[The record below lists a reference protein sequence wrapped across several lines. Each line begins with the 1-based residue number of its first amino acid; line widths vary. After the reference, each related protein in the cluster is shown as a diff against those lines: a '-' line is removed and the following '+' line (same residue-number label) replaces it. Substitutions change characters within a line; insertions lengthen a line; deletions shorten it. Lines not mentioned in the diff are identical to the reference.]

1 MGRHFEVRAAA
12 MASTAAKKSALYM
25 RASKEIYLAAKAGEP
40 NPESNLSLRS
50 AIDKYKSQGVP
61 KDVIDRAIKKAS
73 GADAV
78 AYIPGRYEVMG
89 VGNVMFVIDTLS
101 DNVNRAVSDI
111 KAAIKKADAVF
122 AKVDYNF
129 TENGVFVFKGFGQ
142 DAVEEHLILNDID
155 VWEVAEEDGQIQ
167 VLVNPTAF
175 GAARDSLY
183 QLGVEEFIINEIRML
198 PNQTISV
205 EGDAL
210 EMFNRLTDLLEDVQ
224 DVQAV
229 YHNVDNQTRH

>member
-40 NPESNLSLRS
+40 NPVSNLALRS
-50 AIDKYKSQGVP
+50 AIDKFKGQGVP
-61 KDVIDRAIKKAS
+61 KDVIERAIKKAS

-78 AYIPGRYEVMG
+78 AYIPGRYEVM
-89 VGNVMFVIDTLS
+89 VPGNVMYIIDTLT

-111 KAAIKKADAVF
+111 KAAIKKADSEF
-122 AKVDYNF
+122 AKVEFNF
-129 TENGVFVFKGFGQ
+129 TENGVFVFQGFSKGQ
-142 DAVEEHLILNDID
+142 VEEHLIMNDID
-155 VWEVAEEDGQIQ
+155 VWEVAEEEGEVQ

-183 QLGVEEFIINEIRML
+183 ELGVKEFIVSEIRMI
-198 PNQTISV
+198 PNDTITL
-205 EGDAL
+205 EGEAK
-210 EMFNRLTDLLEDVQ
+210 EMFERLIDLLEDVQ

-229 YHNVDNQTRH
+229 YHNVERE

>member
-12 MASTAAKKSALYM
+12 MASTAAKKSAIYM
-25 RASKEIYLAAKAGEP
+25 RASKEIYLAAKQGEP
-40 NPESNLSLRS
+40 NPNSNLALRS
-50 AIDKYKSQGVP
+50 AIDKFKGQGVP
-61 KDVIDRAIKKAS
+61 KDVVERAIKKAS
-73 GADAV
+73 GTDVV

-89 VGNVMFVIDTLS
+89 PGNTMFVIDTLT

-129 TENGVFVFKGFGQ
+129 TENGIFVFEGFSTE
-142 DAVEEHLILNDID
+142 AVEEHLVLNDID
-155 VWEVAEEDGQIQ
+155 VWEVGEEDGKIQ

-183 QLGVEEFIINEIRML
+183 ELGVAEFIISEIRML
-198 PNQTISV
+198 ANETIKV
-205 EGDAL
+205 DGDNL
-210 EMFNRLTDLLEDVQ
+210 EMFNRLIDLLDEVQ
-224 DVQAV
+224 DVQSV
-229 YHNVDNQTRH
+229 YHNVEQ

>member
-40 NPESNLSLRS
+40 NPVSNLALRS
-50 AIDKYKSQGVP
+50 AIDKFKGQGVP
-61 KDVIDRAIKKAS
+61 KDVIERAIKKAS

-89 VGNVMFVIDTLS
+89 PGNVMYIIDTLT

-111 KAAIKKADAVF
+111 KAAIKKADSEF
-122 AKVDYNF
+122 AKVEFNF
-129 TENGVFVFKGFGQ
+129 TENGVFVFQGFSKDQ
-142 DAVEEHLILNDID
+142 VEEHLIMNDID
-155 VWEVAEEDGQIQ
+155 VWEVAEEEGEVQ

-183 QLGVEEFIINEIRML
+183 ELGIKEFIVSEIRMI
-198 PNQTISV
+198 PNDTITL
-205 EGDAL
+205 EGEAK
-210 EMFNRLTDLLEDVQ
+210 EMFERLIDLLEDVQ

-229 YHNVDNQTRH
+229 YHNVERE

>member
-12 MASTAAKKSALYM
+12 MASTAAKKSAIYM
-25 RASKEIYLAAKAGEP
+25 RASKEIYLAAKSGEP
-40 NPESNLSLRS
+40 NPVSNLSLRS
-50 AIDKYKSQGVP
+50 AIDKFKGQGVP
-61 KDVIDRAIKKAS
+61 KDVIERAIKKAS
-73 GADAV
+73 GGDNV

-89 VGNVMFVIDTLS
+89 LGNVMFVIDTLT

-129 TENGVFVFKGFGQ
+129 TEYGIFVFKGFTK
-142 DAVEEHLILNDID
+142 DAVEEHLVINDID
-155 VWEVAEEDGQIQ
+155 VVEVNLEEDQIQ

-183 QLGVEEFIINEIRML
+183 ELGVVEFIISEIRML
-198 PNQTISV
+198 PNETIKV
-205 EGDAL
+205 EGEAL
-210 EMFNRLTDLLEDVQ
+210 EMFNRLSDLLDDVQ
-224 DVQAV
+224 DIQSV
-229 YHNVDNQTRH
+229 YHNVEV

>member
-40 NPESNLSLRS
+40 NPVSNLALRS
-50 AIDKYKSQGVP
+50 AIDKFKGQGVP
-61 KDVIDRAIKKAS
+61 KDVIERAIKKAS

-89 VGNVMFVIDTLS
+89 PGNVMYIIDTLT

-111 KAAIKKADAVF
+111 KAAIKKADSEF
-122 AKVDYNF
+122 AKVEFNF
-129 TENGVFVFKGFGQ
+129 TENGVFVFQGFSKGQ
-142 DAVEEHLILNDID
+142 VEEHLIMNDID
-155 VWEVAEEDGQIQ
+155 VWEVAEEEGEVQ

-183 QLGVEEFIINEIRML
+183 ELGVKEFIVSEIRMI
-198 PNQTISV
+198 PNDTITL
-205 EGDAL
+205 EGEAK
-210 EMFNRLTDLLEDVQ
+210 EMFERLIDLLEDVQ

-229 YHNVDNQTRH
+229 YHNVERE

>member
-40 NPESNLSLRS
+40 NPVSNLALRS
-50 AIDKYKSQGVP
+50 AIDKFKGQGVP
-61 KDVIDRAIKKAS
+61 KDVIERAIKKAA

-89 VGNVMFVIDTLS
+89 PANVMYIIDTLT

-111 KAAIKKADAVF
+111 KAAIKKADSEF
-122 AKVDYNF
+122 AKVEFNF
-129 TENGVFVFKGFGQ
+129 TENGVFVFSGFTKDQ
-142 DAVEEHLILNDID
+142 VEEHLVLNDID
-155 VWEVAEEDGQIQ
+155 VWEVAEEDGEVQ

-183 QLGVEEFIINEIRML
+183 ELGVAEFIVSEIRMIA
-198 PNQTISV
+198 NETITV
-205 EGDAL
+205 EGDAK
-210 EMFNRLTDLLEDVQ
+210 EMFERLIDLLEDVQ
-224 DVQAV
+224 DVQTV
-229 YHNVDNQTRH
+229 YHNVER

>member
-12 MASTAAKKSALYM
+12 MASTAAKKSAIYM
-25 RASKEIYLAAKAGEP
+25 RASKEIYLAAKQGEP
-40 NPESNLSLRS
+40 NPNSNLALRS
-50 AIDKYKSQGVP
+50 AIDKFKGQGVP
-61 KDVIDRAIKKAS
+61 KDVVERAIKKAS
-73 GADAV
+73 GTDAV

-89 VGNVMFVIDTLS
+89 PGNTMFVIDTLT

-129 TENGVFVFKGFGQ
+129 TENGIFVFEGFSTE
-142 DAVEEHLILNDID
+142 AVEEHLVLNDID
-155 VWEVAEEDGQIQ
+155 VWEVGEEDGKIQ

-183 QLGVEEFIINEIRML
+183 ELGVAEFIISEIRML
-198 PNQTISV
+198 ANETIKV
-205 EGDAL
+205 DGDNL
-210 EMFNRLTDLLEDVQ
+210 EMFNRLIDLLDEVQ
-224 DVQAV
+224 DVQSV
-229 YHNVDNQTRH
+229 YHNVEQ

>member
-12 MASTAAKKSALYM
+12 MASTAAKKSAIYM
-25 RASKEIYLAAKAGEP
+25 RASKEIYLAAKQGEP
-40 NPESNLSLRS
+40 NPNSNLALRS
-50 AIDKYKSQGVP
+50 AIDKFKGQGVP
-61 KDVIDRAIKKAS
+61 KDVVERAIKKAS
-73 GADAV
+73 GTDVV

-89 VGNVMFVIDTLS
+89 PGNTMFVIDTLT

-129 TENGVFVFKGFGQ
+129 TENGIFVFQGFSIE
-142 DAVEEHLILNDID
+142 AVEEHLVLNDID
-155 VWEVAEEDGQIQ
+155 VWEVGEEDGKIQ

-183 QLGVEEFIINEIRML
+183 ELGVAEFIISEIRML
-198 PNQTISV
+198 ANETIKV
-205 EGDAL
+205 DGDNL
-210 EMFNRLTDLLEDVQ
+210 EMFNRLIDLLDEVQ
-224 DVQAV
+224 DVQSV
-229 YHNVDNQTRH
+229 YHNVEQ

>member
-40 NPESNLSLRS
+40 NPVSNLALRS
-50 AIDKYKSQGVP
+50 AIDKFKGQGVP
-61 KDVIDRAIKKAS
+61 KDVIERAIKKAS

-89 VGNVMFVIDTLS
+89 PGNVMYIIDTLT

-111 KAAIKKADAVF
+111 KAAIKKADSEF
-122 AKVDYNF
+122 AKVEFNF
-129 TENGVFVFKGFGQ
+129 TENGVFVFQGFSKDQ
-142 DAVEEHLILNDID
+142 VEEHLIMNDID
-155 VWEVAEEDGQIQ
+155 VWEVAEEEGEVQ

-183 QLGVEEFIINEIRML
+183 ELGVKEFIVSEIRMI
-198 PNQTISV
+198 PNDTITL
-205 EGDAL
+205 EGEAK
-210 EMFNRLTDLLEDVQ
+210 EMFERLIDLLEDVQ
-224 DVQAV
+224 DVQTV
-229 YHNVDNQTRH
+229 YHNVERE

>member
-40 NPESNLSLRS
+40 NPVSNLALRS
-50 AIDKYKSQGVP
+50 AIDKFKGQGVP
-61 KDVIDRAIKKAS
+61 KDVIERAIKKAS

-89 VGNVMFVIDTLS
+89 PGNVMYIIDTLT

-111 KAAIKKADAVF
+111 KAAIKKADSEF
-122 AKVDYNF
+122 AKVEFNF
-129 TENGVFVFKGFGQ
+129 TENGVFVFQGFSKDQ
-142 DAVEEHLILNDID
+142 VEEHLIMNDID
-155 VWEVAEEDGQIQ
+155 VWEVAEEEGEVQ

-183 QLGVEEFIINEIRML
+183 ELGVKEFIVSEIRMI
-198 PNQTISV
+198 PNDTITL
-205 EGDAL
+205 EGEAK
-210 EMFNRLTDLLEDVQ
+210 EMFERLIDLLEDVQ

-229 YHNVDNQTRH
+229 YHNVERE

>member
-40 NPESNLSLRS
+40 NPVSNLALRS
-50 AIDKYKSQGVP
+50 AIDKFKGQGVP
-61 KDVIDRAIKKAS
+61 KDVIERAIKKAS

-89 VGNVMFVIDTLS
+89 PGNVMYIIDTLT

-111 KAAIKKADAVF
+111 KAAIKKADSEF
-122 AKVDYNF
+122 AKVEFNF
-129 TENGVFVFKGFGQ
+129 TENGVFVFQGFSKDQ
-142 DAVEEHLILNDID
+142 VEEHLIMNDID
-155 VWEVAEEDGQIQ
+155 VWEVAAEEGEVQ

-183 QLGVEEFIINEIRML
+183 ELGVKEFIVSEIRMI
-198 PNQTISV
+198 PNDTITL
-205 EGDAL
+205 EGEAK
-210 EMFNRLTDLLEDVQ
+210 EMFERLIDLLEDVQ

-229 YHNVDNQTRH
+229 YHNVERE

>member
-40 NPESNLSLRS
+40 NPVSNLALRS
-50 AIDKYKSQGVP
+50 AIDKFKGQGVP
-61 KDVIDRAIKKAS
+61 KDVIERAIKKAS

-89 VGNVMFVIDTLS
+89 PGNVMYIIDTLT

-111 KAAIKKADAVF
+111 KAAIKKADSEF
-122 AKVDYNF
+122 AKVEFNF
-129 TENGVFVFKGFGQ
+129 TENGVFVFQGFSKDQ
-142 DAVEEHLILNDID
+142 VEEHLIMNDID
-155 VWEVAEEDGQIQ
+155 VWEVAEEEGKVQ

-183 QLGVEEFIINEIRML
+183 ELGVKEFIVSEIRMI
-198 PNQTISV
+198 PNDTITL
-205 EGDAL
+205 EGEAK
-210 EMFNRLTDLLEDVQ
+210 EMFERLIDLLEDVQ

-229 YHNVDNQTRH
+229 YHNVERE

>member
-12 MASTAAKKSALYM
+12 MASTAAKKSAVYM
-25 RASKEIYLAAKAGEP
+25 RASKEIYLAAKQGEP
-40 NPESNLSLRS
+40 NPTSNLALRS
-50 AIDKYKSQGVP
+50 AIDKAKGQGVP
-61 KDVIDRAIKKAS
+61 KDVIERAIKKAG

-89 VGNVMFVIDTLS
+89 LGNTMFVIDTLT

-122 AKVDYNF
+122 AKVEYNF
-129 TENGVFVFKGFGQ
+129 TENGVFVFEGFSQ
-142 DAVEEHLILNDID
+142 NQVEEHLVLNDVD
-155 VWEVAEEDGQIQ
+155 VWEVAEEEGKVQ

-183 QLGVEEFIINEIRML
+183 ALGVVEFIVSEIRML
-198 PNQTISV
+198 ANETIRIDG
-205 EGDAL
+205 ENL
-210 EMFNRLTDLLEDVQ
+210 EMFTRLVDLLEEVQ
-224 DVQAV
+224 DVQSV
-229 YHNVDNQTRH
+229 YHNVEL